1 MARIQSAINSGGGI
15 NTCTATFPTATTAG
29 NLLIAVVSSTNLLTS
44 VSSGWTLAGYRAN
57 GTSDIV
63 YLYYRTNSSSQ
74 TSFTA
79 NIGIRATLVVII
91 AEYSGYSTFDSAATN
106 TGSVGLTT
114 TGTNELLVAG
124 FANNTSASYSSNN
137 GFTLVNSASVFTALA
152 GALFDYETTSSGSY
166 SVSGN
171 TDAIIA
177 SFTHS
182 AGTTT
187 ASGVFPFYGTATV
200 SKSQRITGSGTLPLT
215 GSFSTVCSYAPPS
228 NGLFPISGSATV
240 SKSQRITG
248 SGTLP
253 LTGSFST
260 VCSYAPPSNGLFPIS
275 GSATVIVG
283 EFGSGSFPLSGTAG
297 VQGNYRGE
305 SSGTFP
311 FSGSFT
317 VFGNA
322 TETMSG
328 AFPLNG
334 SFGVLY
340 LPLETCG
347 ACNSSSVTGTGN
359 FILQGSASVRTSRID
374 GSGSLTIFGTAGV
387 RNISDLW
394 DGYRQVYWLDE
405 DGDGTSGEYQDHSRN
420 ALDAT
425 GGSGAGIST
434 PILTSGVSCLYAQ
447 DFNGLEWISNPD
459 NNLST
464 TQSFSVSGWV
474 QLQAF
479 YQTRTLYQDRL
490 IRVYH
495 NHLGRLLAT
504 VTAQDATTISVMSTA
519 ATERDRWVHVGVS
532 WVLGSG
538 LTIYINGTENVTTQ
552 SSTAATL
559 FQGSLPAKSFGEGF
573 TGGLGDWRVSSDVRS
588 QDWFRQ
594 EFLSS
599 CKHSWTVGSEEYVM
613 SSI

>member
-187 ASGVFPFYGTATV
+187 ASGVFPFYGT
-200 SKSQRITGSGTLPLT
+200 
-215 GSFSTVCSYAPPS
+215 
-228 NGLFPISGSATV
+228 ATV